1 MTFPIV
7 SLERIEREA
16 KAAAARGD
24 TLNDACPYPFD
35 EPAGA
40 AFRTIFNEHRAALV
54 ALGVASTCEAC
65 A

>member
-35 EPAGA
+35 DPAGA
-40 AFRTIFNEHRAALV
+40 AFRTIFNEHRTALL
-54 ALGVASTCEAC
+54 ALGTVRTTEA
-65 A
+65 AA